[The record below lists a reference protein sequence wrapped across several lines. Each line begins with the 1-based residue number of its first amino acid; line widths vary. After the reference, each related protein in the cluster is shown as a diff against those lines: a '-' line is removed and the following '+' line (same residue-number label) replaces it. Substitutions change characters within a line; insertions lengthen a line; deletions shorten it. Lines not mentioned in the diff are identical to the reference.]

1 MNKNKFDF
9 SNKTAVITGG
19 AQGFGLDIAKRFL
32 DSGAKVIIWDIDA
45 KLIEKVLK
53 DINNTNLS
61 SNIVDVSIYRDVEN
75 SVNKIL
81 KKTNIDILINNAG
94 ITGPT
99 SSLWEYDVEMWNK
112 IVEINLFGTFNCCRA
127 IVPNMIKNNY
137 GRIINVA
144 SVAGKDGN
152 ANASAYSSGKAGVI
166 GLTKSLGK
174 ELADKNIAVNAVT
187 PAGAKT
193 RILDQMSKEHVQR
206 MLSKVPRGRFL
217 EIHEFTSLICWLS
230 SEENTFSTAAVFDIS
245 GGRSTY

>member
-45 KLIEKVLK
+45 KLLEKVLK
-53 DINNTNLS
+53 DVNNTNLS
-61 SNIVDVSIYRDVEN
+61 SNIVDVSIYRDVED

-127 IVPNMIKNNY
+127 IVPNMIKNNFDLVSMCL
-137 GRIINVA
+137 I
-144 SVAGKDGN
+144 
-152 ANASAYSSGKAGVI
+152 
-166 GLTKSLGK
+166 
-174 ELADKNIAVNAVT
+174 DKLFIFSIT
-187 PAGAKT
+187 P
-193 RILDQMSKEHVQR
+193 
-206 MLSKVPRGRFL
+206 
-217 EIHEFTSLICWLS
+217 
-230 SEENTFSTAAVFDIS
+230 
-245 GGRSTY
+245 